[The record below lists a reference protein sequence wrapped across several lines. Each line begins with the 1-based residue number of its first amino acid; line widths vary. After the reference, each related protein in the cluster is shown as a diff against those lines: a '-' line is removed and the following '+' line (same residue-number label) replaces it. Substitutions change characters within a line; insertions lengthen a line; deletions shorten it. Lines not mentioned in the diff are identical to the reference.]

1 MASMRKSYFLTP
13 SWDLKPD
20 EVTLGSVVANFK
32 TPQKVLSAT
41 TLTTNIDTPIPPPIE
56 EKPCSGTA
64 KKSRQ
69 WSIGLFATFIQVI
82 TLGGEVS
89 FSSSSTLEVE
99 YSCDSMETRR
109 FTPSL
114 SYIAKAAEDAD
125 VKDHLN
131 MGGLGAKVF
140 MVTGIKTAHNVT
152 ITTTE
157 EKEKETTAQVGVDI
171 PAAQMTIG
179 PKGSHKST
187 KYEKHT
193 RTIAGPIVFAFQV
206 EKIRVNRKGK
216 AVSGEYI
223 DGAMLAR
230 KEGGASDY
238 IIERAGQ
245 ELDKDEID
253 DFGVAT
259 RSGTDDETGEAC
271 EIIVP

>member
-1 MASMRKSYFLTP
+1 M
-13 SWDLKPD
+13 
-20 EVTLGSVVANFK
+20 
-32 TPQKVLSAT
+32 
-41 TLTTNIDTPIPPPIE
+41 
-56 EKPCSGTA
+56 
-64 KKSRQ
+64 
-69 WSIGLFATFIQVI
+69 
-82 TLGGEVS
+82 S

-99 YSCDSMETRR
+99 YSCDSIETRR

-140 MVTGIKTAHNVT
+140 MVTGIKTAYNVT

-171 PAAQMTIG
+171 PAAQVTVG

-193 RTIAGPIVFAFQV
+193 RAIAGPIVFAFQV

-230 KEGGASDY
+230 KEGSASDY
-238 IIERAGQ
+238 VIERAGQ
-245 ELDKDEID
+245 ELDEDEID
-253 DFGVAT
+253 DFDVAT
-259 RSGTDDETGEAC
+259 RLGTDDETGEAC